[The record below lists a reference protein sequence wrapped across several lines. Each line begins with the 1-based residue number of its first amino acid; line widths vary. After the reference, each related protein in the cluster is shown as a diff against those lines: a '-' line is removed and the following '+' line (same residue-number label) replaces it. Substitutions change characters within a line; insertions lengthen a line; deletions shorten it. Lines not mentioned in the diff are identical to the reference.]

1 MLEDVIALNPSHA
14 PTHTHTLVEVEEAPA
29 LPVTEPSLSQLT
41 DQAGF
46 LRTTVRALQEDT
58 DDLHRRI
65 RSLLTR
71 RTEHVKET
79 SVELLERLS
88 ELGFAW
94 RQIAKMIGVSVPAVQ
109 KWRRG
114 ERMTAENFERLAMLL
129 SVCDLLPEFHIA
141 DPASWFEV
149 RILPDVPI
157 RPMDLFA
164 AGHDEQLL
172 DWASGHIQEPE
183 RILDMAQPDWRD
195 RYATEFEVFKADDGE
210 LALRLKN
217 R

>member
-1 MLEDVIALNPSHA
+1 MLEDVTTVSSQHAL
-14 PTHTHTLVEVEEAPA
+14 TQTLTLVEVEEPKV

-46 LRTTVRALQEDT
+46 LRSTVRALQEDT
-58 DDLHRRI
+58 DDLHHRI
-65 RSLLTR
+65 RSLQTR
-71 RTEHVKET
+71 RTERVKET
-79 SVELLERLS
+79 GVQLLEGLS
-88 ELGFAW
+88 DLGFGW

-129 SVCDLLPEFHIA
+129 SVCDLLPEFSIP

-149 RILPDVPI
+149 RILPAVPI

-164 AGHDEQLL
+164 TNHDELLL
-172 DWASGHIQEPE
+172 DWASGHVQEPE
-183 RILDMAQPDWRD
+183 RILDKAEPDWRD
-195 RYATEFEVFKADDGE
+195 RYASDFEVFEAGDGE
-210 LALRLKN
+210 LAIRLKD